1 MSNSWITEPEVNG
14 PVDRAQLFAHALRR
28 LGIQALRQSELWEQL
43 DDFGRAML
51 LDGYSPPELDEL
63 RKLSES

>member
-1 MSNSWITEPEVNG
+1 MSNSWTTEPEIND

-28 LGIQALRQSELWEQL
+28 LGIHALRQSELWEQI

-51 LDGYSPPELDEL
+51 LDGYSPREVDEL